1 MERERNLDQLLPKL
15 AKTVAKERE
24 TVASWPLRTDG
35 FAAIEEGFAKTF
47 RDGRKAMRI
56 AEDAPDQSCSMNC
69 VNV

>member
-47 RDGRKAMRI
+47 REWA
-56 AEDAPDQSCSMNC
+56 QSHAYS
-69 VNV
+69 